1 MNRMTGLKWLFGLA
15 VAAGLILLA
24 MPGYVS
30 AQSASV
36 SASGSLDPGGNGSA
50 SIYISAQEIGSFE
63 LDISCSSGGVLRFD
77 DITAGSGPGDFIIV
91 DNLTGP
97 DSASV
102 SGFMSTTPISG
113 SLIVANILFTDVG
126 SAGSS
131 TTINVSGTL
140 YAPNG
145 DTITGTSLSGALVQI
160 TGQNNGSIAPVLI
173 SIVGGLVLIIGFL
186 FWARRRVDL
195 FPFFR

>member
-1 MNRMTGLKWLFGLA
+1 MNRMTGLKWLFGLV

-24 MPGYVS
+24 LPGYVS

-36 SASGSLDPGGNGSA
+36 SSSGSLDPGGSGSA
-50 SIYISAQEIGSFE
+50 SISISAPEIGSFE
-63 LDISCSSGGVLRFD
+63 LDISCNPGGVLRFD

-126 SAGSS
+126 PAGSS

-140 YAPNG
+140 YDPNG
-145 DTITGTSLSGALVQI
+145 DAIPGTSLSGALVEI
-160 TGQNNGSIAPVLI
+160 TAQDNGSIAPVLI
-173 SIVGGLVLIIGFL
+173 GIGGGLVLIAGLI

-195 FPFFR
+195 FSFLR